1 MSVTDATRAVSEADT
16 RRLAGYRN
24 RIRAAYHQC
33 HRDAGLDWGA
43 SDDVAFD
50 LIDDM
55 VASLA
60 ERDGMLQRQKKVPAD
75 TLRQMETDMRRLVT
89 GEPNA

>member
-16 RRLAGYRN
+16 RRLASYRN
-24 RIRAAYHQC
+24 RIRAAYHLC
-33 HRDAGLDWGA
+33 HRAAGLDWGA

-60 ERDGMLQRQKKVPAD
+60 ERDGMLQRQKKPPAD

>member
-1 MSVTDATRAVSEADT
+1 VSEADT
-16 RRLAGYRN
+16 RRLASYRN

-43 SDDVAFD
+43 GDDVAFD

-55 VASLA
+55 VACLA
-60 ERDGMLQRQKKVPAD
+60 ECDGIIRRQKQMPAG